1 MSKINLD
8 CVSWL
13 NLLLPLTERVQFF
26 CANVAWSLQ
35 ESHMLL
41 PAQYLDLLM
50 RNSFQAL
57 KPIINSVTSWDN
69 DLRLN
74 GRSLRAQSSADVL
87 QLEVQQRQ
95 KSISLVSTFLRSQ
108 RSLFLISSQLTA
120 LCLTF
125 FFMFGFKTSLVSA
138 IFENELEEKNM
149 EPRLTPSHNLEE
161 ESLFGTWTTFR
172 RWSGILSKSL
182 QERESHAPLR
192 IHSGYSLAFFFFF
205 FVIPRSSTWE
215 QHVEFKGADMSQF
228 GSLKACWLSCA
239 LHLLHSMHSNISV
252 GQLGVITAHGARK
265 ADLGYGTNLYMWDH
279 RRVTELDEKMAKA
292 VVWLGKIS

>member
-1 MSKINLD
+1 MLPEVFRNHICCFQPNTWTS
-8 CVSWL
+8 SWGTL
-13 NLLLPLTERVQFF
+13 SRPSNPSLTRWHHEITTSGSTADR
-26 CANVAWSLQ
+26 C
-35 ESHMLL
+35 
-41 PAQYLDLLM
+41 
-50 RNSFQAL
+50 AL
-57 KPIINSVTSWDN
+57 KVALMFCSWKRSKGRRASVWFPPSWGHKGVYFWFLPI
-69 DLRLN
+69 
-74 GRSLRAQSSADVL
+74 
-87 QLEVQQRQ
+87 
-95 KSISLVSTFLRSQ
+95 
-108 RSLFLISSQLTA
+108 SQLFA
-120 LCLTF
+120 WH

-138 IFENELEEKNM
+138 IFENEPEEKNM

-192 IHSGYSLAFFFFF
+192 IHSGYSLAFFFF

-252 GQLGVITAHGARK
+252 GQLGVITAHGARM
-265 ADLGYGTNLYMWDH
+265 ADLGCGTNLHMWDH
-279 RRVTELDEKMAKA
+279 QRVTELDEKMAKTGR
-292 VVWLGKIS
+292 L